1 MRLLDEVSASLALAF
16 IPLIMYVLAL
26 DASTYSGSVALIGDG
41 VVVNQA
47 VAAMRGEHE
56 ERLMPAIASILAD
69 RGVHVD
75 QLHAV
80 ACGAGPG
87 SFTSLR
93 IAASIAKGLS
103 SARQIP
109 LLVAP
114 STLLVATAAEPTLA
128 SGRYVVALDA
138 MRGDFFCQDVD
149 VEADGSIG
157 PGDSWRTSRAL
168 LESHAASTGATI
180 IGPLETPKRE
190 PHARGFAT
198 LIRLGIAQPVEMTTW
213 EPDYGRKAEAQ
224 VKWEAAHGREL
235 GTD

>member
-1 MRLLDEVSASLALAF
+1 ML
-16 IPLIMYVLAL
+16 VLAL
-26 DASTYSGSVALIGDG
+26 DASTYSGSVALIRDG
-41 VVVNQA
+41 VVIGEA

-56 ERLMPAIASILAD
+56 ERLMPAIASVLD
-69 RGVHVD
+69 DHDVRVD
-75 QLHAV
+75 QLDAV

-103 SARQIP
+103 AARQCP

-114 STLLVATAAEPTLA
+114 STLLVATAGEPPLA
-128 SGRYVVALDA
+128 PGRYVVALDA
-138 MRGDFFCQDVD
+138 MRGDFFCHD
-149 VEADGSIG
+149 VEITADAIR
-157 PGDSWRTSRAL
+157 PGESWRTSRAL
-168 LESHAASTGATI
+168 LEAHATSTGATI
-180 IGPLETPKRE
+180 IGPTESPKRE

-198 LIRLGIAQPVEMTTW
+198 LVRVGIATPVELTTW
-213 EPDYGRKAEAQ
+213 EPEYGRKAEAQ